1 VSGAPTHLYYDFG
14 GQKEYCLSFGDVEA
28 SRCILIIPPLFDE
41 MNRVRRTLVQA
52 MRALAEHGLRTLLPD
67 LPGCNESAADL
78 PVQTI
83 ETWQEAVAALALQL
97 GATHIAAL
105 RGGAL
110 IDHKTSLPVWR
121 LAPVKGRSLLKT
133 MLRTR
138 IAAEREAGRTVSIEQ
153 LMAAAQ
159 SSPLELSGYVLGMAM
174 LESLDSVLPAVVPDL
189 HEAALTDVNGSAL
202 WLRAE
207 PQDDPAMSAALAANL
222 DRWSASCGG

>member
-1 VSGAPTHLYYDFG
+1 MSGAPAHLYYDFG

-52 MRALAEHGLRTLLPD
+52 MRALAERGVRTLLPD

-97 GATHIAAL
+97 DATHIAAL

-121 LAPVKGRSLLKT
+121 LAPVKGSSLLKT

-138 IAAEREAGRTVSIEQ
+138 IAAEREAGRTVTIEQ

-174 LESLDSVLPAVVPDL
+174 LESLDSALPAVVPDL

-207 PQDDPAMSAALAANL
+207 PQDDPAMSTALAANL

>member
-1 VSGAPTHLYYDFG
+1 VSGAPAHLYYDFG

-41 MNRVRRTLVQA
+41 MNRVRRMLVQA
-52 MRALAEHGLRTLLPD
+52 MRALAERGVRTLLPD

-83 ETWQEAVAALALQL
+83 ETWQEAVAASALQL

-110 IDHKTSLPVWR
+110 IDHKPSLPVWR
-121 LAPVKGRSLLKT
+121 LAPVKGSSLLKT

-138 IAAEREAGRTVSIEQ
+138 IAAEREAGRTVTIEQ

-174 LESLDSVLPAVVPDL
+174 LESLDSSLPAVVPDL

-207 PQDDPAMSAALAANL
+207 PQDDPAMSTALAANL

>member
-1 VSGAPTHLYYDFG
+1 VSGAPAHLYYDFG

-52 MRALAEHGLRTLLPD
+52 MRALAERGVRTLLPD

-83 ETWQEAVAALALQL
+83 ETWQEAVAASALQL

-110 IDHKTSLPVWR
+110 IDHKPSLPVWR
-121 LAPVKGRSLLKT
+121 LAPVKGSSLLKT

-138 IAAEREAGRTVSIEQ
+138 IAAEREAGRTVTIEQ

-174 LESLDSVLPAVVPDL
+174 LESLDSSLPAVVPDL

-207 PQDDPAMSAALAANL
+207 PQDDPAMSTALAANL